1 MISIGI
7 IGLPNAGKSTLFN
20 LLSKQNVEVANY
32 PFTTISPNKAVVAA
46 KDERLEQ
53 IQKIYN
59 SKQIFPYPLEFIDI
73 AGLVKGAHQGAGL
86 GNQFLAHIRECNALI
101 HVIRSFENPQ
111 VVHLEGEINIERD
124 FQIVQN
130 ELYQKDL
137 QSKEKVNLLSK
148 KPQLILVNGKLNQKI
163 NFENFDYLEIDLSRG
178 LTSEQIK
185 QIFEKFYKLLNLICF
200 FTANQ
205 NEARSYLIK
214 VGTPIVEAARLVHS
228 DFAEKFIRAEVINY
242 SQLKQIGDYKL
253 AKLKGLVKI
262 KGKDY
267 LVQEGDIVYF
277 KI

>member
-59 SKQIFPYPLEFIDI
+59 SKQIFPYPLEFVDI
-73 AGLVKGAHQGAGL
+73 AGLVKGAHQGEGL
-86 GNQFLAHIRECNALI
+86 GNQFLAHIRECDALI

-111 VVHLEGEINIERD
+111 VVHLEGGINVERD
-124 FQIVQN
+124 FKIVQN

-148 KPQLILVNGKLNQKI
+148 KPQLILINGKLNQKV
-163 NFENFDYLEIDLSRG
+163 NFENFDYLEIDLSQG

-185 QIFEKFYKLLNLICF
+185 QIFEKFHKLLNLICF

-214 VGTPIVEAARLVHS
+214 AGTPIVEAARLVHS